1 MKNTNSVKLEMS
13 IGSVFTVFGVVALLG
28 PLQNSFRGAPM
39 WILGILLLLA
49 AGYMFIDAARNH
61 RRSKEPSKE

>member
-1 MKNTNSVKLEMS
+1 MKNTNSVKLEIS
-13 IGSVFTVFGVVALLG
+13 IGVVFTIIGAVALLG

-61 RRSKEPSKE
+61 RRNKQR